1 MARVVPVLGSAG
13 FATDL
18 TIKADEALTNF
29 YISQH
34 SQTDMYRGAIASL
47 SELVAKFGNS
57 ATNLENETRDVLEDY
72 FGRQFDEVTLD
83 VNTVTK
89 GNSIDLQIGAILR
102 DGDKTID
109 IQHVVTSSDSKIRSI
124 IDLQND
130 GKPFILADL
139 LPS

>member
-1 MARVVPVLGSAG
+1 MARVIPVLGSPG

-29 YISQH
+29 YISQR
-34 SQTDMYRGAIASL
+34 SQSDIYRGSIASL
-47 SELVAKFGNS
+47 GDIVAQYGNS
-57 ATNLENETRDVLEDY
+57 SMDLESEVRDVLDSY
-72 FGRQFDEVTLD
+72 LSRQFDEVTLD

-89 GNSIDLQIGAILR
+89 GNSIDLQISVILR
-102 DGDKTID
+102 DGTKSID

-139 LPS
+139 LTT